1 MLSTLRML
9 GDAASIVSLSILW
22 SLTWTAWKQI
32 PADVLV
38 PMQLTGDKTVRVKKR
53 LGLLF
58 MPILA
63 TALLL
68 TPTLTG
74 VAHSATSVD
83 HAVILLCLRVLLA
96 SVLGIMGIGHLRK
109 VLTTLYAEGAIPDR
123 TEG

>member
-1 MLSTLRML
+1 MPDTLRL
-9 GDAASIVSLSILW
+9 IGDALSIVSLSILW
-22 SLTWTAWKQI
+22 SFTWTAWKQI

-63 TALLL
+63 TVLLL

-74 VAHSATSVD
+74 VAHSAQTTE
-83 HAVILLCLRVLLA
+83 HAVVLFCLRVLLA
-96 SVLGIMGIGHLRK
+96 SVLGIMGITHLRK
-109 VLTTLYAEGAIPDR
+109 AMITLYAEGAIPER
-123 TEG
+123 PER

>member
-1 MLSTLRML
+1 MPDTLRL
-9 GDAASIVSLSILW
+9 IGDGLSIVSLSILW
-22 SLTWTAWKQI
+22 SFTWTAWKQI

-38 PMQLTGDKTVRVKKR
+38 PMQLTGDKLVRVKKR

-63 TALLL
+63 TVLLL

-74 VAHSATSVD
+74 VAHSAASTE

-96 SVLGIMGIGHLRK
+96 SVLGIMGIAHLRK
-109 VLTTLYAEGAIPDR
+109 VMTTLHAEGAIPPQPER
-123 TEG
+123 

>member
-1 MLSTLRML
+1 MLDTLRL
-9 GDAASIVSLSILW
+9 IGDALSIVSLSILW
-22 SLTWTAWKQI
+22 SFTLTAWKQV

-63 TALLL
+63 TVLLL

-74 VAHSATSVD
+74 VAHSARTTE

-96 SVLGIMGIGHLRK
+96 SVLGIMGIAHLRK
-109 VLTTLYAEGAIPDR
+109 AMTALYAEGAIPDR
-123 TEG
+123 AER

>member
-1 MLSTLRML
+1 MPDALRL
-9 GDAASIVSLSILW
+9 IGDALSIVSLSILW
-22 SLTWTAWKQI
+22 SFTLTAWKQI

-63 TALLL
+63 TVLLL
-68 TPTLTG
+68 TPTITG
-74 VAHSATSVD
+74 VAHSARTVE

-96 SVLGIMGIGHLRK
+96 SALGIMGIAHLRK
-109 VLTTLYAEGAIPDR
+109 AMNTLYAEGAIPER
-123 TEG
+123 PER